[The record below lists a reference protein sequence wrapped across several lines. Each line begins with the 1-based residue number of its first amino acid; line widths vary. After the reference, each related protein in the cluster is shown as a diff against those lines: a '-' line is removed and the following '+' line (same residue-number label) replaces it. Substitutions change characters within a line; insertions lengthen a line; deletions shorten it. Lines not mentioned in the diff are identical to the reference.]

1 MAENP
6 WLFEDLPMETSLPS
20 LWGYHESVEELKH
33 KLWCTTMEL
42 ETVRNNAK
50 EEMRKS
56 EENINNL
63 ILLLKMTSQ
72 ERDEAR
78 DQLQILLNKMAQAS
92 PVNACFQAETQ
103 QMVQIRGNS
112 SVTDS
117 DTLSETPKHHHQQ
130 QQQHQ
135 PQSADSFFDAVS
147 SSPDVSGN
155 VGGSQQVLVECKQ
168 DQASAIIDGLVS
180 AKNLPEN
187 GKFLQAVMEAGPLLQ
202 TLLVAGPLP
211 RWRNPPP
218 LQPFQI
224 PPVSVKCCN
233 GPQVPNSTPAFN
245 HPNYSLHCSSA
256 SMLSFKRSSLPSCG
270 ISYQNLSA
278 KRQKSQ

>member
-1 MAENP
+1 
-6 WLFEDLPMETSLPS
+6 
-20 LWGYHESVEELKH
+20 
-33 KLWCTTMEL
+33 MEL

-92 PVNACFQAETQ
+92 PVNACLQVETQ

-117 DTLSETPKHHHQQ
+117 DTLSETPKQ

-155 VGGSQQVLVECKQ
+155 AGGSQQVLLECKN

-224 PPVSVKCCN
+224 PPVSVKCSN
-233 GPQVPNSTPAFN
+233 APQVLNSTPAFN
-245 HPNYSLHCSSA
+245 NPNCLLHCSSA